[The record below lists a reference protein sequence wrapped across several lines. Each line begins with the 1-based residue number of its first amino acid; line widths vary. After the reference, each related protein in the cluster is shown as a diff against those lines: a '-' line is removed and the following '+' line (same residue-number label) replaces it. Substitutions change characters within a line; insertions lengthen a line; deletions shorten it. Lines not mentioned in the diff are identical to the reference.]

1 LFSARLRLAGH
12 KPKEKDNKMEE
23 LKQVTATLDQIKT
36 GVETNVADIGRLQ
49 KEFDDMRR
57 NVIKSRQ
64 TGVRAPGH
72 VSEECAKFLA
82 AVAIVGAL
90 KGGHM
95 ANMATSERE
104 RLETAT
110 KEIMAVTKT
119 SISASDMPLPIAYG
133 SEVVELVSQYGAA
146 RKYGTVYPLGT
157 ATTKLPRL
165 KTDTA
170 FGLLSI
176 ATAVTEKSPQFEFV
190 TFTASK
196 WGGMIRLPSE
206 IEADSI
212 VAVGQFL
219 ARYCARN
226 IAKIEDIVYF
236 IADGS
241 GTYDLLE
248 GLCKS
253 TVTNSKMSQQASTK
267 TKYSDATLANFRA
280 IRAVVDAAIIGQGAY
295 YMHPSFEQHLSGL
308 NTAGDKPYNAN
319 GINGAALDG
328 FPIRWVDVMPAYSTS
343 ANASKVFALFGDLS
357 YQYLGV
363 RGTPSIETSMHA
375 GFTTDEILVRAL
387 ERFTIGL
394 MANGAVAG
402 LQTAAS

>member
-1 LFSARLRLAGH
+1 
-12 KPKEKDNKMEE
+12 MEE

-49 KEFDDMRR
+49 KEFDEMRR

-64 TGVRAPGH
+64 TGIRLPGH
-72 VSEECAKFLA
+72 VSDDCAKFIA
-82 AVAIVGAL
+82 SVVICGAL
-90 KGGHM
+90 KAGMFG
-95 ANMATSERE
+95 AMATEARE
-104 RLETAT
+104 RLETGA
-110 KEIMAVTKT
+110 KEALGAHYKT
-119 SISASDMPLPIAYG
+119 AISASDMPLPINYG
-133 SEVVELVSQYGAA
+133 GEVVELVSQYGAA

-157 ATTKLPRL
+157 GVTKLPRL

-170 FGLLSI
+170 FGLIGLS
-176 ATAVTEKSPQFEFV
+176 ATVTEKSPQFEFII
-190 TFTASK
+190 FTASK
-196 WGGMIRLPSE
+196 WGGLVRLPSE

-226 IAKIEDIVYF
+226 LAKIEDTVYF
-236 IADGS
+236 NADGT
-241 GTYDLLE
+241 GTYDSLE

-253 TVTNSKMSQQASTK
+253 TITNSKVAQQTSTK

-280 IRAVVDAAIIGQGAY
+280 VRAVVDAAVIGMGAY

-308 NTAGDKPYNAN
+308 NTAGDHPYNAN
-319 GINGAALDG
+319 GIQGASFDG

-402 LQTAAS
+402 LETAAS